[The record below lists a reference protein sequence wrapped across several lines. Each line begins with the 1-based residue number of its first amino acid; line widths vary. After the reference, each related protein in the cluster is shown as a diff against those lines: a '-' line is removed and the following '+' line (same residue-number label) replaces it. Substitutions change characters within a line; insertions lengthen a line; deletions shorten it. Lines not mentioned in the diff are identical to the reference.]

1 MHFNVGIK
9 SFSISKQAK
18 KVFEELEEIRPKH
31 ISFSLMLAIVAD
43 EYIKQHKKG
52 LTKLDDFDTEEVTS
66 KIPHVF
72 GNISNWDSYISSIDD
87 DEFKNFQS
95 RLSALQNII
104 DRRCNL

>member
-43 EYIKQHKKG
+43 EYIKQHKMK
-52 LTKLDDFDTEEVTS
+52 
-66 KIPHVF
+66 
-72 GNISNWDSYISSIDD
+72 
-87 DEFKNFQS
+87 
-95 RLSALQNII
+95 
-104 DRRCNL
+104 

>member
-1 MHFNVGIK
+1 
-9 SFSISKQAK
+9 
-18 KVFEELEEIRPKH
+18 
-31 ISFSLMLAIVAD
+31 MLAIVAD

-52 LTKLDDFDTEEVTS
+52 LTKLDDFDTEELTS

-87 DEFKNFQS
+87 DEFKNFQG